1 MIHAAVHA
9 RLIQAARARTTVTY
23 GELGRLADLAADRP
37 DDMKILGLL
46 LDTIADHESGEG
58 RPLLTAVAVE
68 DESAAPG
75 ARFFRHAR
83 RRGDQEVD
91 DGALLAAE
99 RARGYEHWSR

>member
-9 RLIQAARARTTVTY
+9 TLVRAARARTTVTY
-23 GELGRLADLAADRP
+23 GELGRLADLAADSP

-68 DESAAPG
+68 DESAAPA

-83 RRGDQEVD
+83 HRGAREAD
-91 DGALLAAE
+91 DAALLAAE
-99 RARGYEHWSR
+99 RARVYDHWAT